1 MHRTFIGSVQ
11 NYTVEGLR
19 IFGELVSKV
28 KNDNNWS
35 WREFARKAHI
45 GSGTTVQA
53 WTKNIKSIV
62 QEPTP
67 ANLTA
72 IAPLILN
79 PLTGKPFTG
88 TELFLVCRGELIIPN
103 ELIELKS
110 FRIAD
115 ESSETAK

>member
-1 MHRTFIGSVQ
+1 MQ

-19 IFGELVSKV
+19 VFGELVSKV

>member
-1 MHRTFIGSVQ
+1 MHRTLIGSVQ

-115 ESSETAK
+115 ENSETAK

>member
-1 MHRTFIGSVQ
+1 MHRTLIGSVQ

-19 IFGELVSKV
+19 TFGELVLKV
-28 KNDNNWS
+28 KNDNDWS
-35 WREFARKAHI
+35 WREFARKANI

-53 WTKNIKSIV
+53 WTKNIKGIV

-72 IAPLILN
+72 IATLILN

-103 ELIELKS
+103 DLIERQS

-115 ESSETAK
+115 SSSGTAR

>member
-1 MHRTFIGSVQ
+1 MQ

-53 WTKNIKSIV
+53 WTKNVKSIV